1 MKTITI
7 RVSDETHARWQRQAE
22 QEGTTVTALVTEAV
36 DRDPRLEH
44 GGSEATAE
52 FLAKYGAE
60 FAAAFPEEEPDADH
74 SAGRAA

>member
-7 RVSDETHARWQRQAE
+7 RVSEETYDRWRRQAE

-44 GGSEATAE
+44 GGSEATAA
-52 FLAKYGAE
+52 FLAKYGAA
-60 FAAAFPEEEPDADH
+60 FAAAFPEEEPDAD
-74 SAGRAA
+74 SGGMQAA